1 MPSVHPLQLQQLQLF
16 WEGFPRGLGVSL
28 WECVDHS
35 SRSAFVRSHA
45 DVGREG
51 LALSL
56 RSNSSQRCSIGL
68 SSGLCAGQSSSSTPN
83 SLIHVFMDLAL
94 CTGAQSCWNRKGP
107 SPNCS
112 HKVGS
117 MELSKISWYDE
128 AFRVPF
134 TGTNAPQPSL
144 TPLCHFTCFTSC
156 CHSQS
161 LPFCYKTTDSWLWN
175 I

>member
-1 MPSVHPLQLQQLQLF
+1 MGIF
-16 WEGFPRGLGVSL
+16 
-28 WECVDHS
+28 DHS
-35 SRSAFVRSHA
+35 SRSAFVRSHT
-45 DVGREG
+45 DVGPEG

-68 SSGLCAGQSSSSTPN
+68 RSGLCAGQSSSSTPN

-94 CTGAQSCWNRKGP
+94 CTGAQSCWKRKGP

-117 MELSKISWYDE
+117 MELARISWYGE

-134 TGTNAPQPSL
+134 TGTKGSSPAPEKQTPHHNPSSTKLYTWHNAVRQVPFSWQPPHPDLSIR
-144 TPLCHFTCFTSC
+144 
-156 CHSQS
+156 
-161 LPFCYKTTDSWLWN
+161 LPDEEV
-175 I
+175 